1 MDLNGTCTKLKLH
14 TPLLQT
20 KQEIDRKICKN
31 RQKDIQKREIGRYT
45 DKTID
50 RKICKNR
57 QKDICKEQ
65 KNGYGI
71 QTKQQI
77 ERYVK
82 IDRTEKQI
90 DKTIDSQKYL

>member
-31 RQKDIQKREIGRYT
+31 RQKY
-45 DKTID
+45 
-50 RKICKNR
+50 
-57 QKDICKEQ
+57 ICKEK